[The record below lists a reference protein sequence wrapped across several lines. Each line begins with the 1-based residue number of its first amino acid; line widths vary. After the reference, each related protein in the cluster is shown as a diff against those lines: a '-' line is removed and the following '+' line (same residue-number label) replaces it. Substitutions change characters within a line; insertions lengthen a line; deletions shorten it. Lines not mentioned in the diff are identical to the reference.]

1 MKELN
6 NINKELLIEDGI
18 NYLVEK
24 CFNASHDA
32 GWWSDLSGA
41 PKERNQGEMLML
53 IVSEIAEAMEACRR
67 NLASDKLPDYL
78 GVEEELAD
86 AVIRIA
92 DFCGGFDLDL
102 SGAILDKLEYN
113 ANRADHKVA
122 NRAAEGG
129 KKW

>member
-1 MKELN
+1 MRELN

-18 NYLVEK
+18 NCLIEK
-24 CFNASHDA
+24 CFNASDKA
-32 GWWSDLSGA
+32 GWWSDLAGN

-67 NLASDKLPDYL
+67 NLESDKLPDYL

-92 DFCGGFDLDL
+92 DFCGGFNLDL

-113 ANRADHKVA
+113 ATRADHKLS
-122 NRAAEGG
+122 NRVAEGG